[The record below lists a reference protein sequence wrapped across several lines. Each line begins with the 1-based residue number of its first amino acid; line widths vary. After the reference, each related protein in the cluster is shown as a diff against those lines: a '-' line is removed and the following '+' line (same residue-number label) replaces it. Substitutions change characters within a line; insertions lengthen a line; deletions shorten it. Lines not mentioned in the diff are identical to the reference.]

1 MKAKILKFS
10 VFVIISFIMG
20 INIYNAQPCV
30 QLSDAQL
37 ENVEALAYGE
47 EWNCM
52 EWVKKNCYTDF
63 SLVHGPNYYA
73 TCAGEPS
80 VLGGMMECGAV
91 KSELPLSPVL
101 PLECLQCIKTF

>member
-1 MKAKILKFS
+1 MKAKILKFL

-47 EWNCM
+47 EWNCI
-52 EWVKKNCYTDF
+52 EWVDKLCYDNF
-63 SLVHGPNYYA
+63 SPNVGLDYYA
-73 TCAGEPS
+73 SCSGTPS
-80 VLGGMMECGAV
+80 VQGGKLECGAI
-91 KSELPLSPVL
+91 SIYEPLNPWWSQV
-101 PLECLQCIKTF
+101 CLQCVRTN